1 MKKEFAHQW
10 KSSKKIRKQRKYRY
24 KAPLH
29 VRHKFLSSNL
39 SKDLRKK
46 YNIRSL
52 FLRKGDSIKVMR
64 GEFKDKKGKIG
75 DVDTRNLRVYIEGI
89 QKNKKDGTKV
99 SIPFQPSNLQI
110 TDLNLEDKKR
120 TDILE
125 RKKAKQKPVEKKVEE
140 KKK

>member
-1 MKKEFAHQW
+1 MKKDFAHQW

-29 VRHKFLSSNL
+29 VRHKFISSNL

-75 DVDTRNLRVYIEGI
+75 EVDTRNLRVYIEGI